1 MYKEKVCKVCGQTFI
16 PNSARQ
22 VSCNRVIKKV
32 CPICGEEFESK
43 CTVQNTM
50 NTCGKKECHTKYAR
64 QQIDKSYQQ
73 STKICQCC
81 GKEFHPKNNTQI
93 YCTNTHYATC
103 KVCGK
108 SFEVNLKVAKSDI
121 RKTCS
126 AECAKQLQGADY
138 SDPEIVAKIQAKM
151 QATCMER
158 YGVAHPAQNAEVRA
172 KMRATTKE
180 RYGVE
185 YFIHSPEYKD
195 KTIATN
201 LAKYGVEWQMQAPEV
216 RAKIVASNM
225 EHYGAPSHM
234 QNPEFLKQYQDN
246 LEARTGYRSSLANPK
261 VREKGRQTTQ
271 EKYGVDFYSQTDE
284 FKERFKQTSLEHFGT
299 ENPNQN
305 ESVKEKTKQTSL
317 EKYGATNYLSSEEG
331 KKHVKERM
339 KEKYGVEHAL
349 LIPELRK
356 QLMTDPSKYDEWIA
370 FESNPVAYL
379 SQFAE
384 KQSYAQLSARFGVS
398 SSVVN
403 DFVLKHHLEEL
414 VNYTLSNM
422 EDEVVDVLRQID
434 PNVKIKRHDRQTIK
448 PNELDIVLPELGVAI
463 ECNPTSTHNSSRYFI
478 DPTTKP
484 MPIAYHQ
491 VKTDKCEQAG
501 IFLFHIFGYEWIYRR
516 AIIESMLRN
525 LLKCPR
531 SVVYARKCQVK
542 EVSNAAAREF
552 LSQNHRQGA
561 ANSPVRLGL
570 YYKDEL
576 VSLMT
581 FGKMRGTIGTGKED
595 LSDCWE
601 LVRFCSKLNTSV
613 VGGASKLFKHFIELY
628 QPKQIRSFSDRA
640 HTRGNLYR
648 QLGFVEVRRSEAN
661 YVWVDAKTDKAYHRV
676 NAQKKNLKK
685 FLKDDSIDLSKT
697 ETQIMIEHGFVQV
710 YDSGT
715 ITWEW
720 RA

>member
-1 MYKEKVCKVCGQTFI
+1 MYKEKTCPICNQLFVPK
-16 PNSARQ
+16 SARQ
-22 VSCNRVIKKV
+22 SSCNRIIKKT

-43 CTVQNTM
+43 CTVQNTSA
-50 NTCGKKECHTKYAR
+50 TCGKKECRSKYAYM
-64 QQIDKSYQQ
+64 KSEEAQ
-73 STKICQCC
+73 SKAVRICAWC

-93 YCTNTHYATC
+93 YCTDIHYATC

-126 AECAKQLQGADY
+126 KECAVQIQGADY
-138 SDPEIVAKIQAKM
+138 SNPEVVAKIQAKM

-158 YGVAHPAQNAEVRA
+158 YGVAHPAQNAEVQA

-246 LEARTGYRSSLANPK
+246 LEAKTGYRSSLANPE
-261 VREKGRQTTQ
+261 VREKGKQTTQ

-284 FKERFKQTSLEHFGT
+284 FKERFKQTSLERFGT

-331 KKHVKERM
+331 KHHAKERVKELYGADHIAQSTYW
-339 KEKYGVEHAL
+339 KSKKLKYCTNLAEWMLFAADPEAYITSHFNEAPTYKQIAEATGVL
-349 LIPELRK
+349 YSTVTDCMIRK
-356 QLMTDPSKYDEWIA
+356 GLTHL
-370 FESNPVAYL
+370 VAT
-379 SQFAE
+379 SM
-384 KQSYAQLSARFGVS
+384 SY
-398 SSVVN
+398 
-403 DFVLKHHLEEL
+403 
-414 VNYTLSNM
+414 M
-422 EDEVVDVLRQID
+422 EDELVSFLQSFDITVVQHERQL
-434 PNVKIKRHDRQTIK
+434 IK
-448 PNELDIVLPELGVAI
+448 PLELDIYLPEYRIAI
-463 ECNPTSTHNSSRYFI
+463 ECNPTATHNSSLG
-478 DPTTKP
+478 DPWEDKKKP
-484 MPIAYHQ
+484 ADYH
-491 VKTDKCEQAG
+491 KKKSDMCEVAD
-501 IFLFHIFGYEWIYRR
+501 ITLFHVFGYDWTYNRDKVL
-516 AIIESMLRN
+516 SMLVN
-525 LLKCPR
+525 LIGKNEETI
-531 SVVYARKCQVK
+531 YARKCIVK
-542 EVSNAAAREF
+542 EVPGQDSINFLNA
-552 LSQNHRQGA
+552 NHRQGS
-561 ANSPVRLGL
+561 ANSPIRLGL
-570 YYKDEL
+570 YYTDEL

-595 LSDCWE
+595 LSECWE

-613 VGGASKLFKHFIELY
+613 VGGASKLFKHFIKLY
-628 QPKQIRSFSDRA
+628 QPRQIRSFSDRA
-640 HTRGNLYR
+640 HTRGNLYK
-648 QLGFVEVRRSEAN
+648 QLGFVEIRRSEAN
-661 YVWVDAKTDKAYHRV
+661 YVWVDIKTDKAYHRV

-685 FLKDDSIDLSKT
+685 FLHDDNIDLSKS
-697 ETQIMIEHGFVQV
+697 EKQIMEEHGFVQV

-720 RA
+720 CA